1 MEITNAHNVVIYS
14 FKSEGEWRDLS
25 NNGGTVRDVMLGGTW
40 YLGDSV
46 PACLILHCTWPSVQ
60 WLPQKLSTWYLG
72 DSVPACRSSALR
84 VAISTVVA
92 TKDKLRETWYLLKIS
107 RTFFCKLSNFLRYRI
122 DPF

>member
-72 DSVPACRSSALR
+72 DSVPACL
-84 VAISTVVA
+84 
-92 TKDKLRETWYLLKIS
+92 LLHCTWPSVQWLPQKIS
-107 RTFFCKLSNFLRYRI
+107 SEKLGIF
-122 DPF
+122 